1 MDLPQFQ
8 KYENKRKNA
17 KNPIVKEE
25 ERITDILKKLRKE
38 NKISENLYDVMKPV
52 GSQPPR
58 LYGLAKVHKDD
69 CPVRPVVS
77 MPGSPY
83 HRVAQQVAFWLSH
96 VPECKINSNTK
107 DIRDSLKDINLDES
121 ECLVS
126 FDIVSLYTN
135 VPVREAI
142 EVCADLLFKHIDIP
156 VDKET
161 FITLAE
167 LASCDVIFSTHD
179 GYFKQIDGLA
189 MGSAPAPHL
198 ANGWLSSF
206 DNVIKGN
213 ASLYFR
219 YMDDILTKCVKNEVG
234 PKLQAINNLHPSL
247 SFTVEHENDGKLPFL
262 DMIIYNNN
270 GCLSSGWYRKP
281 TDTGL
286 TLNFHSLSP
295 MKYKRSVVIGFV
307 YRIYRSCSTW
317 NLFHTAIMEARE
329 ILTNNQYP
337 PSFIDDLMN
346 KTLTKLLSSDDDDKE
361 VQDSMNASVNEEIVS
376 ENEEDVSE
384 NDVSLDPNAY
394 SVNLREKD
402 KFKFFM
408 NYRGKPSEK
417 FARSLRKLNA
427 PCKIIMTL
435 HKTKQSLPSLK
446 VKVPK
451 MLQSNVVYK
460 ITCPRCD
467 SSYVGQTTRHVQ
479 QRFREHLGKLG
490 IIKKHCEDCDISP
503 SNDMIKILGRAKGE
517 RLLTLEALFI
527 LSIQP
532 SLNTKDEYRSR
543 TLKLKF

>member
-198 ANGWLSSF
+198 ANG
-206 DNVIKGN
+206 
-213 ASLYFR
+213 
-219 YMDDILTKCVKNEVG
+219 C
-234 PKLQAINNLHPSL
+234 
-247 SFTVEHENDGKLPFL
+247 
-262 DMIIYNNN
+262 
-270 GCLSSGWYRKP
+270 
-281 TDTGL
+281 
-286 TLNFHSLSP
+286 
-295 MKYKRSVVIGFV
+295 SVH
-307 YRIYRSCSTW
+307 
-317 NLFHTAIMEARE
+317 LIM
-329 ILTNNQYP
+329 L
-337 PSFIDDLMN
+337 
-346 KTLTKLLSSDDDDKE
+346 
-361 VQDSMNASVNEEIVS
+361 
-376 ENEEDVSE
+376 
-384 NDVSLDPNAY
+384 
-394 SVNLREKD
+394 LREMPVYILD
-402 KFKFFM
+402 IWM
-408 NYRGKPSEK
+408 I
-417 FARSLRKLNA
+417 SLLN
-427 PCKIIMTL
+427 
-435 HKTKQSLPSLK
+435 
-446 VKVPK
+446 V
-451 MLQSNVVYK
+451 
-460 ITCPRCD
+460 
-467 SSYVGQTTRHVQ
+467 
-479 QRFREHLGKLG
+479 
-490 IIKKHCEDCDISP
+490 
-503 SNDMIKILGRAKGE
+503 
-517 RLLTLEALFI
+517 
-527 LSIQP
+527 
-532 SLNTKDEYRSR
+532 
-543 TLKLKF
+543 